1 MKTGAYNIVIIGG
14 GIIGCALARE
24 FASRFSKVLL
34 LEKESSVAYHT
45 SGRNSGVVHS
55 GFNAKPGTLKAHLCV
70 EGSKLI
76 RRYCQERRIPCEQVG
91 TYVMAAEESQLA
103 ILSELKNR
111 GEKNGVPGIEI
122 LPMEQVHAREPNV
135 KGIAAMYSPT
145 GAIVDSQALT
155 RALAEDAAKLGVTV
169 VLGQEVTH
177 IHEQTDSARVMTG
190 QDAFSAQLVV
200 NCAGLHADRLAH
212 LMGVGKEY
220 VIAPFRGEYFV
231 VRRSGP
237 PLIRSMVYPV
247 PHPLVPFLGV
257 HLTKTIDGSVLI
269 GPNAVPAFGRE
280 AYKWGQVHLRD
291 LAEMVSHKGVWNA
304 LLRNRAL
311 TKVAWNELRNSCSQR
326 HFWQEA
332 SRLVTGLK
340 LEDLALG
347 SRVGI
352 RPQLIRS
359 NGQLLDDLVV
369 EATNRSLHILNV
381 VSPGMTSA
389 LAFARWFSGGL
400 DDNLQWTRRTGE
412 AAASVS

>member
-1 MKTGAYNIVIIGG
+1 MSDKAYDVAIIGG

-24 FASRFSKVLL
+24 LARRFSKVLL

-55 GFNAKPGTLKAHLCV
+55 GFNPKPGTLKARLCV
-70 EGSKLI
+70 EGSRLI
-76 RRYCQERRIPCEQVG
+76 RQYCKERGIPCEQVG
-91 TYVMAAEESQLA
+91 TFIVATEEGQVPILGQL
-103 ILSELKNR
+103 KQR
-111 GEKNGVPGIEI
+111 GETNGVQGIEI
-122 LPMEQVHAREPNV
+122 LPIERVREREPNV

-145 GAIVDSQALT
+145 GAIVDSRALT
-155 RALAEDAAKLGVTV
+155 RSLADDAVKLGATL
-169 VLGQEVTH
+169 VLGQEVTR
-177 IHEQTDSARVMTG
+177 ITETSDAADITTR
-190 QDAFSAQLVV
+190 QDAYRARIVV

-212 LMGVGKEY
+212 MMGVGREFT
-220 VIAPFRGEYFV
+220 IAPFRGEYFV

-257 HLTKTIDGSVLI
+257 HLTRTIDGSVLI

-280 AYKWGQVHLRD
+280 AYKRGQVHLRD

-304 LLRNRAL
+304 LLCNRAL

-340 LEDLALG
+340 VDDLALG

-359 NGQLLDDLVV
+359 NGQLLDDLVI
-369 EATNRSLHILNV
+369 ESTARSIHILNV

-389 LAFARWFSGGL
+389 LAFARWFSGGI
-400 DDNLQWTRRTGE
+400 NESLQWTGRTGE
-412 AAASVS
+412 AVGAV